1 MRDHSAHSPILSSH
15 PVHGPTLSSHPVHD
29 TCCCFSHCNLAHN
42 PGVPLHAYKAL
53 KSRIHVGNLTS
64 PLPCSRDPF
73 FDPVLENDPPEKP
86 SVDGL
91 AQFLLSLDSAVFSS
105 FSPSGC

>member
-1 MRDHSAHSPILSSH
+1 MRDPS
-15 PVHGPTLSSHPVHD
+15 VHDPTLSSHPVHD
-29 TCCCFSHCNLAHN
+29 TCCCSSHCSLAHK

-53 KSRIHVGNLTS
+53 ESRIHVGINTL
-64 PLPCSRDPF
+64 LVPCSRDLI
-73 FDPVLENDPPEKP
+73 FDPVLDSDPAEKP

-91 AQFLLSLDSAVFSS
+91 TQFLLSLDSAVFSS